1 MIVGHPAFY
10 LALCLSGVHF
20 RDELQRVDHVGGQK
34 FKCQPIRTL
43 EIDGARLQEELYVYK
58 KPGIVFRK

>member
-1 MIVGHPAFY
+1 MIIGHPAFC
-10 LALCLSGVHF
+10 LALYLSGVHF
-20 RDELQRVDHVGGQK
+20 RGELQRVDHVGGQI

-43 EIDGARLQEELYVYK
+43 EIGGVRLQEELYVYK